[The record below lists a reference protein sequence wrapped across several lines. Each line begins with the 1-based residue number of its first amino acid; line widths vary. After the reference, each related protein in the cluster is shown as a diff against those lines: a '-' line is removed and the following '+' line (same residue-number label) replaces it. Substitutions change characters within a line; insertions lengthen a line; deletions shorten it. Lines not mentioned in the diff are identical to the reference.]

1 MRVFVQL
8 RRELSD
14 GPVTCSLGI
23 FNKHQ
28 ANYAQARQN
37 LIDHISRY
45 SHTKGLD
52 SVWFIQATSTAVAL
66 PESHDSTS
74 C

>member
-1 MRVFVQL
+1 MRYVN
-8 RRELSD
+8 RELSD
-14 GPVTCSLGI
+14 GPVIWSVGI
-23 FNKHQ
+23 FSKYK

-52 SVWFIQATSTAVAL
+52 SVWFIQAASTAVAL
-66 PESHDSTS
+66 DATPMIHGQKR
-74 C
+74 